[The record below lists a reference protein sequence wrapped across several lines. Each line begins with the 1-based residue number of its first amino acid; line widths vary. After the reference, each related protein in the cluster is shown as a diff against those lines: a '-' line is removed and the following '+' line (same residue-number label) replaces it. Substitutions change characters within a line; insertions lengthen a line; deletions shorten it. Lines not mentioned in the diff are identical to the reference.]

1 VITPTDA
8 IITSIRSLAARC
20 QHLNAEAARLEHHID
35 TITAAA
41 APALRAVYGVGPDT
55 AATLMA
61 AIGDNAHRNDHEAAF
76 AKLCGVCPR
85 EASSGKTI
93 RHRLNRGG
101 NRDATGPYTSSW
113 WFDYAATN
121 PRATTWRDASPKA
134 NRRTR

>member
-8 IITSIRSLAARC
+8 IVTAIRSLAARC
-20 QHLNAEAARLEHHID
+20 QHLNAEAARLEHHIE

-61 AIGDNAHRNDHEAAF
+61 AIGDDAHRIDHGAASPSSAESVREKHPAARRF
-76 AKLCGVCPR
+76 AIDSTV
-85 EASSGKTI
+85 AVT
-93 RHRLNRGG
+93 
-101 NRDATGPYTSSW
+101 ATPTAPYTSSW

-121 PRATTWRDASPKA
+121 PRATTWRDALPKA